1 MDEYVV
7 IKLKNHKEYNKK
19 ILFVMVTCNKFDCPK
34 NIMEEIL
41 SVYKGYLQENPN
53 ISTIFDTRQLN
64 YVSPKTAWEGASM
77 ICRLNNL
84 AKKNVL
90 CSCIIMGSK
99 MMKDLFN
106 TVSKVH
112 PVVVPYKI
120 VDNNQDALAF
130 VTEKMKN

>member
-34 NIMEEIL
+34 SMMEEIL
-41 SVYKGYLQENPN
+41 SVYKGYLEENPN
-53 ISTIFDTRQLN
+53 
-64 YVSPKTAWEGASM
+64 TAWEGASM
-77 ICRLNNL
+77 VCKLNNL

-90 CSCIIMGSK
+90 CSCIIMGNK
-99 MMKDLFN
+99 MIKDLFN